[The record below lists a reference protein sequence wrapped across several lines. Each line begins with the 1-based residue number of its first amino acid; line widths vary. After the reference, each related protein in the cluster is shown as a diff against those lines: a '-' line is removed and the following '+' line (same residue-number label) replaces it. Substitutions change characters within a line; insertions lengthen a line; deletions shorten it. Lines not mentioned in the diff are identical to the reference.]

1 VSQSVLVLVRLPEEP
16 RRAHDSGVEPPA
28 ARLQFGPLTLI
39 PDERV
44 LLRDGKALSL
54 TPKAF
59 DLLAFL
65 AANPGR
71 LLTKDELLHA
81 IWPDAVVEESNL
93 AYTVF
98 AIRKALGESAESA
111 RYIETVPKRGYRFVA
126 PVVRDE
132 PNADRAGPTST
143 EPAVS
148 MLRFQEQWWGRPS
161 EPPSFSISPDGRHL
175 VLGAEGPDGVPR
187 LWVRTLSEPSPR
199 AVPGT
204 ESALVVPP
212 FWSPD
217 SSFLASASGGP
228 LKKISLSGGTPQT
241 ICEIKPNAVGGSW
254 NRDDVILVGNPS
266 GGLIRCSASGG
277 RATLATRTA
286 EPSEMHIFPSFLPD
300 GRRFIYLRVYRQ
312 APERSGLYVGDLTS
326 ESSDGDMFLMATGF
340 NGSYV
345 SAADTG
351 PGVLLF
357 LRDRSLYAQRFDDDT
372 VELRGTAV
380 KVADRLGS
388 YLDYAYYSASE
399 KLLAYRVPDP
409 PSQLTWFDREGR
421 PVAPVGA
428 PEAVA
433 GLAVSPDGSF
443 ALVARHVPHNV
454 VTQDL
459 WLFDLRRDTNP
470 RRVTFAPTLA
480 AFPVWVTSERFLF
493 TLGGPDGS
501 VYEQTIG
508 GQRRLLFSRN
518 GGWPM
523 PTSTTAG
530 GRVVVFTTV
539 ADPAMGADIWI
550 WTNKG
555 APLITR
561 EGDQTQAQLS
571 ADGRWLAY
579 VSNETGRN
587 EVFVAAFRFDES
599 TGDATV
605 GDSLSVSAGG
615 GFAPRWRGDG
625 KELFY
630 LKVDGS
636 VMAIEADGA
645 PAFSSG
651 PARRLFIVPGVF
663 PEWGVTNDG
672 SRFLFAVP
680 TAPPPPL
687 DIIYDWQSALPK

>member
-1 VSQSVLVLVRLPEEP
+1 M
-16 RRAHDSGVEPPA
+16 
-28 ARLQFGPLTLI
+28 TLI
-39 PDERV
+39 PHERV
-44 LLRDGKALSL
+44 LLQDGQPVSL
-54 TPKAF
+54 PPKAF
-59 DLLAFL
+59 ELLAFL

-71 LLTKDELLHA
+71 LLTKDELLQA
-81 IWPDAVVEESNL
+81 VWPDSVVEESNL

-98 AIRKALGESAESA
+98 AIRKALGEGAESA
-111 RYIETVPKRGYRFVA
+111 RYIETVPKRGYRFVV

-132 PNADRAGPTST
+132 PSADRAR
-143 EPAVS
+143 PAETTVS
-148 MLRFQEQWWGRPS
+148 LLRFQEQWWGRPS
-161 EPPSFSISPDGRHL
+161 DPPSFSISPDGRHL

-204 ESALVVPP
+204 ESSNVVPP

-217 SSFLASASGGP
+217 SSFLAWASGGP

-241 ICEIKPNAVGGSW
+241 ICDITPNCVGGSW
-254 NRDDVILVGNPS
+254 NRDDIILLGNPT
-266 GGLIRCSASGG
+266 GGLIRCLASGG
-277 RATLATRTA
+277 GVTFATRTA
-286 EPSEMHIFPSFLPD
+286 EPSEMHLFPSFLPD
-300 GRRFIYLRVYRQ
+300 GRRFIYLRVDRG

-326 ESSDGDMFLMATGF
+326 ESSDGDKFLIATGF
-340 NGSYV
+340 NATYV
-345 SAADTG
+345 PAADAG
-351 PGVLLF
+351 CGMLLF
-357 LRDRSLYAQRFDDDT
+357 LRDRSLHAQRFDDT
-372 VELRGTAV
+372 TAELRGTAV
-380 KVADRLGS
+380 RLADRLGS

-428 PEAVA
+428 PEPVGA
-433 GLAVSPDGSF
+433 LAVSPDSSF

-454 VTQDL
+454 VSQDL

-470 RRVTFAPTLA
+470 RRLTFAPTLA
-480 AFPVWVTSERFLF
+480 AFPVWVTNERFLF

-501 VYEQTIG
+501 VYVQTIG

-518 GGWPM
+518 GEFST

-530 GRVVVFTTV
+530 GRAVLFTTV
-539 ADPAMGADIWI
+539 VDPAMGADIWI
-550 WTNKG
+550 WTDKG

-561 EGDQTQAQLS
+561 EGDQSQAQLS
-571 ADGRWLAY
+571 PDGRWVAY

-587 EVFVAAFRFDES
+587 EVFVASFRFDAS
-599 TGDATV
+599 TGDASV
-605 GDSLSVSAGG
+605 GDSMPVSDGG

-625 KELFY
+625 KELLY

-645 PAFSSG
+645 PVFSSG
-651 PARRLFIVPGVF
+651 PARRLFIVLGVF
-663 PEWGVTNDG
+663 PEWGVTHDG

>member
-1 VSQSVLVLVRLPEEP
+1 V
-16 RRAHDSGVEPPA
+16 
-28 ARLQFGPLTLI
+28 RLQFGPLTLI
-39 PDERV
+39 PQERV
-44 LLRDGKALSL
+44 LLQDGQPVSL

-59 DLLAFL
+59 ELLAYL

-71 LLTKDELLHA
+71 LLTKDELLQA
-81 IWPDAVVEESNL
+81 VWPDAVVEESNL

-126 PVVRDE
+126 IVVRDE
-132 PNADRAGPTST
+132 ANVDRVRPTST
-143 EPAVS
+143 EPAIS
-148 MLRFQEQWWGRPS
+148 LLRFQEQWWGRPS

-199 AVPGT
+199 AVPST
-204 ESALVVPP
+204 ESSNVVPP
-212 FWSPD
+212 FWSYD
-217 SSFLASASGGP
+217 SSFLAWASGGP
-228 LKKISLSGGTPQT
+228 LKKIRLSGGTPQT
-241 ICEIKPNAVGGSW
+241 ICEITPNCVGGSW
-254 NRDDVILVGNPS
+254 NRDDIILLGNPNGGVIRCLGS
-266 GGLIRCSASGG
+266 GGG
-277 RATLATRTA
+277 ATLVTRTA
-286 EPSEMHIFPSFLPD
+286 EPSEMHLFPSFLPD

-312 APERSGLYVGDLTS
+312 APERSGLYISDLTS

-340 NGSYV
+340 NASYV
-345 SAADTG
+345 SAADAG

-357 LRDRSLYAQRFDDDT
+357 LRDRSLYAQRFDDKT
-372 VELRGTAV
+372 AELRGNAV
-380 KVADRLGS
+380 KLADRLGS

-399 KLLAYRVPDP
+399 KLLAYRAPDP
-409 PSQLTWFDREGR
+409 PSQLTWFDRAGR

-443 ALVARHVPHNV
+443 ALVGRHVPQNHV
-454 VTQDL
+454 AQDL
-459 WLFDLRRDTNP
+459 WLFDLRRETNP

-518 GGWPM
+518 GIFPM

-530 GRVVVFTTV
+530 GRAVVFTTV
-539 ADPAMGADIWI
+539 ADPAMGTDIWI
-550 WTNKG
+550 WTDKG

-561 EGDQTQAQLS
+561 EGDQSQAQLS
-571 ADGRWLAY
+571 PDGRWLAY

-587 EVFVAAFRFDES
+587 EVFVASFRFDES
-599 TGDATV
+599 TGDASV
-605 GDSLSVSAGG
+605 GHSVPVSDGG

-625 KELFY
+625 EELLY
-630 LKVDGS
+630 LKIDGS
-636 VMAIEADGA
+636 VMAIEAD
-645 PAFSSG
+645 PARTFSSR
-651 PARRLFIVPGVF
+651 PARRLFTAPGVL
-663 PEWGVTNDG
+663 PEWGITHDG
-672 SRFLFAVP
+672 SRLLFAVP
-680 TAPPPPL
+680 TAPPPAL
-687 DIIYDWQSALPK
+687 SLVYDWQSAMPT